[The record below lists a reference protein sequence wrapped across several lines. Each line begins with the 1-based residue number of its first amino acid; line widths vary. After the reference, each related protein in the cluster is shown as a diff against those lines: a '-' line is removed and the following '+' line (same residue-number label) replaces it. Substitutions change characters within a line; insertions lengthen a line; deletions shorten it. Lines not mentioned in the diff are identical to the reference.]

1 MRLYVSIFYFEWLFK
16 KNNLQRCFILLFP
29 IYVSLFSRK
38 LLTIDLDSKMS
49 GLHNLDDPL

>member
-1 MRLYVSIFYFEWLFK
+1 MRLDISIFYFEWLL

-29 IYVSLFSRK
+29 IYVSLLSRK